1 MHADCILVVE
11 DGMIVESGRHEELLR
26 KGGRYASF
34 YRLQLKEQASDQR
47 AGRRSRLTADA
58 RRTTEITS
66 RSLIVHY
73 RPPRYRALTAVA
85 RRIHLAP
92 PDPHASLM
100 STDTKSYV
108 IAPPPQAALAV
119 AGTDKLF
126 PVRRLWCVGRN
137 YVEHIKEMGQDVRE
151 PPFFFAKPADAIV
164 PDGGTVPYPSL
175 TKDMHHEVELVVA
188 LKSGGRNIPTER
200 ALACIYGYGVG
211 IDLTRRDLQ
220 IASRDIKRPWE
231 IGKAFDHSAPCG
243 ALKPASEI
251 GHPSKGRIV
260 LKVNGKVRQDG
271 DLNQMIWNVPEIIS
285 KLSEMVELA
294 AGDIIMTGTP
304 SGVAATVAGDKIECE
319 IEGVGKLN
327 VTIGQPLK

>member
-1 MHADCILVVE
+1 M
-11 DGMIVESGRHEELLR
+11 S
-26 KGGRYASF
+26 
-34 YRLQLKEQASDQR
+34 SD
-47 AGRRSRLTADA
+47 A
-58 RRTTEITS
+58 
-66 RSLIVHY
+66 
-73 RPPRYRALTAVA
+73 
-85 RRIHLAP
+85 
-92 PDPHASLM
+92 
-100 STDTKSYV
+100 KSYV
-108 IAPPPQAALAV
+108 ISPPPQPALAV
-119 AGTDKLF
+119 AGTTQLF

-188 LKSGGRNIPTER
+188 LKSGGRNIPVAR
-200 ALACIYGYGVG
+200 ALDCIYGYGVG

-243 ALKPASEI
+243 VLKPASVI
-251 GHPSKGRIV
+251 GHPSKSRIV
-260 LKVNGKVRQDG
+260 LKANGKVRQDG

-294 AGDIIMTGTP
+294 PCDIIMTGTP
-304 SGVAATVAGDKIECE
+304 SGVAATVAGDKLECE
-319 IEGVGKLN
+319 VEGVGTLT
-327 VTIGQPLK
+327 VTIGPPLK

>member
-1 MHADCILVVE
+1 MKSCCKKAAATPRSTGCSF
-11 DGMIVESGRHEELLR
+11 GSRRTSG
-26 KGGRYASF
+26 SP
-34 YRLQLKEQASDQR
+34 SPSVD
-47 AGRRSRLTADA
+47 RSRWTGD
-58 RRTTEITS
+58 RE
-66 RSLIVHY
+66 
-73 RPPRYRALTAVA
+73 RALDHW
-85 RRIHLAP
+85 RRRPVQHVSNLTRLP
-92 PDPHASLM
+92 QTSDNPM
-100 STDTKSYV
+100 STQTNNYV
-108 IAPPPQAALAV
+108 IAPPPQAILAV

-188 LKSGGRNIPTER
+188 LKSGGRNIPV
-200 ALACIYGYGVG
+200 AKANDCIYGYGVG

-231 IGKAFDHSAPCG
+231 IGKAFDYSAPCG
-243 ALKPASEI
+243 PLRAVNEI
-251 GHPSKGRIV
+251 AHPEKGRIT

-271 DLNQMIWNVPEIIS
+271 NLDQMIWNVPEVIS

-294 AGDIIMTGTP
+294 AGDIILTGTP

-319 IEGVGKLN
+319 VEGVGTLK
-327 VTIGQPLK
+327 VTIGPPLK